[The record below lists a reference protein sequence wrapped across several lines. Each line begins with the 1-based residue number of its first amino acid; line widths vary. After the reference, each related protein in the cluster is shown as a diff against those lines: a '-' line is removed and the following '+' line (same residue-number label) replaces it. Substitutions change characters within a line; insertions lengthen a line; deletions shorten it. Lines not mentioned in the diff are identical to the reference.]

1 MKFLLSMSLIV
12 SVFMYA
18 DDHIDEKPMYE
29 ANVAEYYFSTFKDGK
44 DMDDMMRWAEKWE
57 KWATTGDA
65 ADANADY
72 RASMLIPYYGES
84 LDQLDFVWLGIN
96 TNPEMQ
102 AIGNDYW
109 VQNGGKLL
117 EELPVTNAQVVN
129 TWQRTVSE
137 TPDGT
142 AGYVVYSDC
151 KYGEGVTGEQ
161 QYDAWF
167 AFAQAAKKLGD
178 VAGTMIMFKLY
189 ILLQLQIGVKIG
201 QIFGALIMTSQ
212 NMMLWQQWAVFVK
225 TQDHSLLFL

>member
-18 DDHIDEKPMYE
+18 DDHNDEKPMYE

-65 ADANADY
+65 AENADY
-72 RASMLIPYYGES
+72 WASMLIPYYQS

-109 VQNGGKLL
+109 VQNGGKTFR
-117 EELPVTNAQVVN
+117 ELPLTNAQ
-129 TWQRTVSE
+129 TIFGKEPSL
-137 TPDGT
+137 
-142 AGYVVYSDC
+142 
-151 KYGEGVTGEQ
+151 
-161 QYDAWF
+161 
-167 AFAQAAKKLGD
+167 KLLMELQ
-178 VAGTMIMFKLY
+178 VMLY
-189 ILLQLQIGVKIG
+189 ILIVNTEK
-201 QIFGALIMTSQ
+201 
-212 NMMLWQQWAVFVK
+212 V
-225 TQDHSLLFL
+225 